1 MEQGNKLLQAT
12 LELQK
17 VVRADSSWYYK
28 LVIQGN
34 DDVQITLTETD
45 LKALLQE
52 VPNFLEAVIET
63 QVLIE
68 KPKARRNHKNE
79 SIDIGN
85 H

>member
-1 MEQGNKLLQAT
+1 MEQGNVLLQAT

-17 VVRADSSWYYK
+17 VVREDNSWYYK

-45 LKALLQE
+45 LSVLLRE
-52 VPNFLEAVIET
+52 VPDFLEAVIET

-68 KPKARRNHKNE
+68 KPKKRRNTRNE
-79 SIDIGN
+79 SVDIGN